1 MISMSDLTIIIVS
14 WNVCDYLVACL
25 DSIQAN
31 KGDLAVEVIVV
42 DSYSTDD
49 TVGVV
54 RARYPWVKLLPQTSN
69 IGFTR
74 GNNVGLRAAQGRHLF
89 LLNPDTEVVGSALA
103 QMVSYLDDNPTVGVV
118 GPHTLNPDGTT
129 HSTCRRFPTVV
140 TALFESTWLQGI
152 APRQVLDR
160 YYARDIGDTDT
171 ADVDWVQGSALMM
184 RRKAY
189 GQIGGLD
196 ERYIM
201 FSEELDWCKRAR
213 QAGWR
218 VVYLGTASIIHH
230 GGKSTEQT
238 SALKHIYFQESKLR
252 YFRKYHGRAVAEGLR
267 VFLIATYTVQLWQE
281 WLKALVGSKRE
292 MRRERVRIYGQVI
305 RALSGSDR

>member
-1 MISMSDLTIIIVS
+1 MPGDLAIIIVS
-14 WNVCDYLVACL
+14 WNVRDYLAACL
-25 DSIQAN
+25 DSIQTN

-42 DSYSTDD
+42 DSHSGDD
-49 TVGVV
+49 TVEMV

-74 GNNVGLRAAQGRHLF
+74 GNNIGLKAAQSRHLF
-89 LLNPDTEVVGSALA
+89 LLNPDTEIVGETLT
-103 QMVSYLDDNPTVGVV
+103 QMVKYLDDNPTVGVV

-129 HSTCRRFPTVV
+129 QSTRRRFPTPI

-152 APRQVLDR
+152 APRRVLDR
-160 YYARDIGDTDT
+160 FYARDIGDTDI

-189 GQIGGLD
+189 IHIGGLD
-196 ERYIM
+196 EKYIM

-213 QAGWR
+213 KAGWR
-218 VVYLGTASIIHH
+218 VVYLGSATIIHH
-230 GGKSTEQT
+230 GGKSTEQA

-252 YFRKYHGRAVAEGLR
+252 YFRKYHGRIIAEGLR
-267 VFLIATYTVQLWQE
+267 AFLIASYTGQYWLE
-281 WLKALVGSKRE
+281 WTKGLLGSKRE
-292 MRRERVRIYGQVI
+292 MRRERVRIYRQVI
-305 RALSGSDR
+305 RALTGSDR